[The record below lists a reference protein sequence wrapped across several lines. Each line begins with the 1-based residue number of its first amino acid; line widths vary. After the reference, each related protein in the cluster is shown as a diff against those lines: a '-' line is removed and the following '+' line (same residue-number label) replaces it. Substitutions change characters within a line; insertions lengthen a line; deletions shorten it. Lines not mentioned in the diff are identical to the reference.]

1 MHEERRQRIKWYWST
16 MYFYY
21 SFCGNCLILWTI
33 LFLYKLIRLFT
44 LFKKVKQIKIYTCT
58 MYTSFKLVA
67 LSDVS
72 VWSLIIIYTLFHSR
86 FFLQKS
92 WMVQKRSSNLS
103 VSIIKIRK
111 WCHWPRVL
119 DTSLWGWN
127 FLFFIIFYLSS
138 FTCLTGYCSCDL
150 VLYVILNFF
159 LCESNVLVLP
169 SITFTSS
176 VSCVILIFLK
186 LHH

>member
-1 MHEERRQRIKWYWST
+1 MIPYHCVNEALT
-16 MYFYY
+16 
-21 SFCGNCLILWTI
+21 FCGTCNCLILGANFCI
-33 LFLYKLIRLFT
+33 NIIFP
-44 LFKKVKQIKIYTCT
+44 VQQSESIKIFKCT
-58 MYTSFKLVA
+58 MYASFKLVA

-138 FTCLTGYCSCDL
+138 FACLTGYCSCDL
-150 VLYVILNFF
+150 VLYVILNLF
-159 LCESNVLVLP
+159 LCESNLLVWP
-169 SITFTSS
+169 SIIDGQTKRFESNYYFHIE
-176 VSCVILIFLK
+176 CFLC
-186 LHH
+186 HFNFF